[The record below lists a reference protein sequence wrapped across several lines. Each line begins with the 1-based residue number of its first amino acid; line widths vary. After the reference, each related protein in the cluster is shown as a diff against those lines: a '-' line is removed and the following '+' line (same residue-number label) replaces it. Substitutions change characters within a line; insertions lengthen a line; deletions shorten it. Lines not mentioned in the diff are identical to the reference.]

1 VLHRIK
7 GGRMRSVVQRVKKAE
22 VRVAEKSV
30 ARIDKGLLIFLGVE
44 RGDTPADASY
54 LAEKIAGL
62 RIFEDQE
69 GKMNLSLKEIA
80 GQALVISQFTLLGDC
95 RKGKRPNFTAAAP
108 AVEAEILY
116 EDFCTKL
123 SSLDVPVA
131 QGQFQSF
138 MEVELINEGPVT
150 VLVDSKRN
158 F

>member
-1 VLHRIK
+1 
-7 GGRMRSVVQRVKKAE
+7 MRSVVQRVKRAE

-44 RGDTPADASY
+44 KEDTPADSSY

-69 GKMNLSLKEIA
+69 GKMNLSLIDVSGA
-80 GQALVISQFTLLGDC
+80 ALVVSQFTLLGDC
-95 RKGKRPNFTAAAP
+95 RKGKRPNFTAAAS
-108 AVEAEILY
+108 AAQAQMLY
-116 EDFCTKL
+116 EDFCVKL
-123 SSLDVPVA
+123 SSLSIPVA
-131 QGQFQSF
+131 KGQFQSF

>member
-1 VLHRIK
+1 
-7 GGRMRSVVQRVKKAE
+7 MRSVVQRVKKAE

-44 RGDTPADASY
+44 KEDTPDDSSY
-54 LAEKIAGL
+54 LAKKIAGL

-69 GKMNLSLKEIA
+69 GKMNLSLIDVSGA
-80 GQALVISQFTLLGDC
+80 ALVVSQFTLLGDC

-108 AVEAEILY
+108 AAQAKMLY
-116 EDFCTKL
+116 DDFCVKL
-123 SSLDVPVA
+123 SSLSIPVA
-131 QGQFQSF
+131 KGQFQSF

>member
-1 VLHRIK
+1 
-7 GGRMRSVVQRVKKAE
+7 MRSVVQRVKKAG

-54 LAEKIAGL
+54 LAEKIASL

>member
-1 VLHRIK
+1 
-7 GGRMRSVVQRVKKAE
+7 MRSVVQRVKKAE